1 MVDIFSEVEEEVRK
15 ERWEQLWKSYGTFII
30 IAAGAVVVSVA
41 GWQAWERY
49 SQSQREAAS
58 LEFNTALGVAEAGNV
73 PQAESDLITFT
84 ADAPAGYA
92 KLAEFQLAKAQ
103 LVQGK
108 RDAAIESL
116 RQLIEDPSPLLSSP
130 ARLQLAWLLAETA
143 PRAEVD
149 SIIAPLQDGQSPWRF
164 AAAEISAYL
173 DLQAGNR
180 EEAAAAY
187 QALAIDPGVS
197 EGTTQRAGAIAQFLR
212 ANAAQATN
220 APEAGE
226 SETPSGAAELP
237 TATAEQNDQEA
248 P

>member
-1 MVDIFSEVEEEVRK
+1 MTDFFSEVEEEVRK
-15 ERWEQLWKSYGTFII
+15 ERWQHLWQSYGTLII
-30 IAAGAVVVSVA
+30 IVAGSVVVSVA

-58 LEFNTALGVAEAGNV
+58 LEFNTTLGVAETGNI
-73 PQAESDLITFT
+73 PLAESNFITFS

-116 RQLIEDPSPLLSSP
+116 RQLVEDPNPLFSSP
-130 ARLQLAWLLAETA
+130 ARLQLAWLLSESA
-143 PRAEVD
+143 PRAEVEA
-149 SIIAPLQDGQSPWRF
+149 IIAPLQDSQNPWRL

-197 EGTTQRAGAIAQFLR
+197 EGTTQRAGAIALFLR
-212 ANAAQATN
+212 ANAAQATIT
-220 APEAGE
+220 PEAGE
-226 SETPSGAAELP
+226 SEIPGGAAELP
-237 TATAEQNDQEA
+237 ELTAEQNDQEA